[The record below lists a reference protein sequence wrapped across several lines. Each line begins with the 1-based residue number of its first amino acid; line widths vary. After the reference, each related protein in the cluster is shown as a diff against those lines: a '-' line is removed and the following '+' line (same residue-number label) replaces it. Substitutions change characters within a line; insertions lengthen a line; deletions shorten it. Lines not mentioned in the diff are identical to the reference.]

1 MNVPILLYHSV
12 AAEVAPAYE
21 PWAVLPERFAEQLAY
36 LRAQRYTALTVSQW
50 RRLVSVRA
58 PLPPKPLLITFDD
71 GLRDFYTTA
80 WPLLRAHGFVATL
93 YVTAGCIG
101 GTSRW
106 LTADGEGQRP
116 MMGWSELLE
125 VSRSGTECGAHSLT
139 HPQLDT
145 LSRREAQ
152 REIVGSKELLEAHL
166 GCAVHSFAYPYG
178 YHSCIVKKV
187 VQEAGFSSAC
197 AVKHALS
204 SPDDDPFALARIV
217 VSRDT
222 DLSAFKGLLVG
233 HELRRAPFPESWKTK
248 GWRLAR
254 RSARLIRKALGAPHK
269 HDQHEGPTT
278 RGGRCG

>member
-36 LRAQRYTALTVSQW
+36 VRAQRYTPLTVSQW
-50 RRLVSVRA
+50 RRLLEERA
-58 PLPPKPLLITFDD
+58 PLPPRPLLLTFDD

-80 WPLLRAHGFVATL
+80 WPLLRAHGFAATL
-93 YVTAGCIG
+93 YVTAGYVG
-101 GTSRW
+101 GVSRW

-125 VSRSGTECGAHSLT
+125 VSRSGIECGAHSLT

-145 LSRREAQ
+145 LSRRAAQ
-152 REIVGSKELLEAHL
+152 REIGGSKALLEAHL
-166 GCAVHSFAYPYG
+166 GCAVRSFAYPHG
-178 YHSCIVKKV
+178 YHSRAVKRL
-187 VQEAGFSSAC
+187 VQEAGFGSAC

-204 SPDDDPFALARIV
+204 SPEDDPFALARIV
-217 VSRDT
+217 IYRDT
-222 DLSAFKGLLVG
+222 DLLTFKRLLAG
-233 HELRRAPFPESWKTK
+233 HELRRAPFPESWKTR

-254 RSARLIRKALGAPHK
+254 RSARLLRGVRGTLAKGPHA
-269 HDQHEGPTT
+269 Q
-278 RGGRCG
+278 GGWYG